1 MEGDEV
7 NEGAHGK
14 IFRTVFGVVKIGK
27 RRSKTHDTVAQRR
40 IHSFIEE
47 ILSQPRYIVLKTPA
61 LSHDLLKY
69 EMKYVNTDEPLW
81 MPNDGAIIRELVWLW
96 EEMWE
101 KGFALYD
108 FELYQQPDNTVII
121 LDFDAT
127 GLRIQNNDEVSVYIP
142 GKNVNPNDFFDHMS
156 FPPDFEQYLVNLRLP
171 IGKRNI

>member
-1 MEGDEV
+1 MDREEV

-14 IFRTVFGVVKIGK
+14 IFRTPFGVVKIGK

-47 ILSQPRYIVLKTPA
+47 ILNEPRYMVLKTPA
-61 LSHDLLKY
+61 LSNDLLKY
-69 EMKYVNTDEPLW
+69 EMEYVNTAEPVW
-81 MPNDGAIIRELVWLW
+81 IPNDGALIRELVWLW
-96 EEMWE
+96 EEMWK

-108 FELYQQPDNTVII
+108 FELYLQPDNTVVI

-127 GLRIQNNDEVSVYIP
+127 GLRIQNNDEVSVTIP
-142 GKNVNPNDFFDHMS
+142 GKNVNPSDFFRHIS
-156 FPPDFEQYLVNLRLP
+156 FPPDFEKYLVDLRLP